1 MNKKGKTVLWSVSVA
16 IAVLIMPLMSGCF
29 LKDNN
34 DPGFKNYA
42 QGKNI
47 SNLTDKDLNKF
58 ASSLRK
64 VDGQAVAHYKMA
76 LYFQKQRKHKLA
88 IEELKQA
95 VGRDSS
101 YAKAYNA
108 MGVSYDKLRKYGRA
122 IDCYRLALNI
132 DPNLDYAHNNLG
144 YSYLLSDNLDVAI
157 ESFQKAIQLND
168 RNKRYRNNLAL
179 VYVMKDRYDLAI
191 DQLKVLEGGPHAGE
205 TVAKLAH
212 KLGKKDFEKQI
223 VSVLQRMALER
234 AMGKKAKPV
243 PGKSAVIEKKFK
255 KQETDSGSRKPVVIT
270 VKIEQPA
277 PKTDNS
283 EIADNPAP
291 GAHEPEGTKTFENEM
306 ALEKDAS
313 NSQFSES
320 KDPYGHKHQWE
331 SWKEMSVAIGAQ
343 AENNPVISMTYEAGE
358 VPALVVREKPGIASK
373 NDQQPANGDQKI
385 SDQSILLSA
394 VEIHPQPALENLVPI
409 EKESRGGNLTPSSEV
424 IAQDAA
430 KRPQTKINP
439 RVVDVAEAFK
449 HTGKETENT
458 VPAKPAGKLVTV
470 GVSKRSSTIWKISPV
485 YVASASLLERTDGR
499 GLSVIEILPSRKDEK
514 IKLAARPAE
523 IKTAKPD
530 QHIVEVE
537 IANGSGVKGMA
548 ARIRNILKENGFKVV
563 KMTNANSFDHIST
576 KIFYYNSHRQDVDRI
591 IQKIACCP
599 DERNIIELKHLGNR
613 IKIIVGKDLSP
624 QDRNGAKRGVSGG
637 DRS

>member
-1 MNKKGKTVLWSVSVA
+1 MNKKAKTIFWIVSVA
-16 IAVLIMPLMSGCF
+16 VAVLMMSLMSGCY

-34 DPGFKNYA
+34 DPGFKYYD
-42 QGKNI
+42 QGKNS
-47 SNLTDKDLNKF
+47 SNLTDKDLSTF

-64 VDGQAVAHYKMA
+64 FDGHAVANYKMA
-76 LYFQKQRKHKLA
+76 LYFQKQKKHNLA
-88 IEELKQA
+88 IEELKEA

-122 IDCYRLALNI
+122 NDCYRLALAI
-132 DPNLDYAHNNLG
+132 DPNLDYVHNNLG
-144 YSYLLSDNLDVAI
+144 YSYLLSDNLDAAI

-168 RNKRYRNNLAL
+168 RNKRYHKNLAL

-223 VSVLQRMALER
+223 VSVLERMALER

-255 KQETDSGSRKPVVIT
+255 KQETEAGSRKPVVISG
-270 VKIEQPA
+270 KNEQHA

-291 GAHEPEGTKTFENEM
+291 GAPEPEGTKTFENEM

-320 KDPYGHKHQWE
+320 KDPYGHKHIWE
-331 SWKEMSVAIGAQ
+331 SWKEMPDEIEEQ
-343 AENNPVISMTYEAGE
+343 AENNPVISATSEAGQ
-358 VPALVVREKPGIASK
+358 VPALVVREKPNAAFK

-385 SDQSILLSA
+385 SDQTILLSA
-394 VEIHPQPALENLVPI
+394 VEIQPQPASEKPVPI
-409 EKESRGGNLTPSSEV
+409 EKESRGGNLSPSSKV
-424 IAQDAA
+424 IAQDTA
-430 KRPQTKINP
+430 KRPQTQINP

-449 HTGKETENT
+449 HTGKDTENT
-458 VPAKPAGKLVTV
+458 LPAQSAAKLVPV
-470 GVSKRSSTIWKISPV
+470 GVAKRNSTTLKISPA
-485 YVASASLLERTDGR
+485 YVASASPSKKTDGR
-499 GLSVIEILPSRKDEK
+499 GLPVIEILPARKDEK
-514 IKLAARPAE
+514 IMLAARPAE
-523 IKTAKPD
+523 IKPEKPD
-530 QHIVEVE
+530 KHIVEVE
-537 IANGSGVKGMA
+537 IANGNGVTGMA
-548 ARIRNILKENGFKVV
+548 ARVRNILKENGFKVV
-563 KMTNANSFDHIST
+563 KITNANSFDHLST
-576 KIFYYNSHRQDVDRI
+576 KILYYNGHFQDVDRI
-591 IQKIACCP
+591 IQQIACCA

-613 IKIIVGKDLSP
+613 LKIIIGKDLSP
-624 QDRNGAKRGVSGG
+624 QDRKKAKRGASG
-637 DRS
+637 DQS